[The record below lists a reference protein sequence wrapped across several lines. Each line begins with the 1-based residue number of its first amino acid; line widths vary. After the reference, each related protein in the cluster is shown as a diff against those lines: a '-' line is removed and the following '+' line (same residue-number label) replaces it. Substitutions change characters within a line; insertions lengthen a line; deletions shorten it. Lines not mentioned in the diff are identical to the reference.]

1 MTSRFAENVL
11 KELNKFRAN
20 PKSIQHQCELIRKG
34 FSRIKAGDPFLNDI
48 DYFVKSLETMKQL
61 PTVEYNEV
69 LSNAAK
75 KELPNFRGKT
85 SYKKY
90 RRSDEIKG
98 IIPDF
103 YMVAKPAMV
112 ADDGADEPINVL
124 TKILLDKQDRLKE
137 GRDILCDPKFTQV
150 GIAHEVF
157 DEENMVILIFAS
169 KCVEIEPIHS
179 TKKDFLFNIQYHET
193 KAIKKPRLQAFVH
206 HRIRGDIFGGG
217 ENFEK
222 TKFQKAI
229 YSHGPNRPKLE
240 KSKLNENQETL
251 RGNKS
256 VKVMTKYSSR
266 TTDPNK
272 AKIKAPTATTT
283 TVKNEKI
290 QETSMKRRNEGT
302 SSKTETRT
310 EAKTTIT
317 GFRGKPNEAFSS
329 TTSKITSRTGKKSDA
344 VSNPNNEIP
353 KKSEPIYKTKTENIF
368 KRAIGGNNIEEKKE
382 MISITKIEEKGIK
395 EDDFPKEKSTRRF
408 RRGNYGNK
416 IENKIITTTKVEEN
430 NKVKN
435 KEENQTNVKSKDND
449 LSNKMETKIVSITVT
464 KVEEKEIIDKD
475 KDETNT
481 IIKTKKRFSKEEK
494 ENELVPKEETKA
506 ETKVEVKEENNSM
519 IGGSSIRRKYVKKKI
534 LNL

>member
-1 MTSRFAENVL
+1 MKNKFSQNVI
-11 KELNKFRAN
+11 KELNKFRSN
-20 PKSIQHQCELIRKG
+20 PKSIQHQCELIQKG
-34 FSRIKAGDPFLNDI
+34 FSRLRANDPFLKEI
-48 DYFVKSLETMKQL
+48 ESFVKELEIIKPVPELT
-61 PTVEYNEV
+61 YNEV
-69 LSNAAK
+69 LSEAAK
-75 KELPNFRGKT
+75 KELPKFRGR
-85 SYKKY
+85 SDYQKY
-90 RRSDEIKG
+90 RTGKSLKG
-98 IIPDF
+98 IVPDNYLEAF
-103 YMVAKPAMV
+103 PALI

-124 TKILLDKQDRLKE
+124 TKTLLNKLDKLKE
-137 GRDILCDPKFTQV
+137 GRSILCDAKYTQV

-229 YSHGPNRPKLE
+229 YSQGPNRPKLE

-266 TTDPNK
+266 TTDPSK
-272 AKIKAPTATTT
+272 AKIKPPTAATTA
-283 TVKNEKI
+283 KKEII

-302 SSKTETRT
+302 TSKTETRT
-310 EAKTTIT
+310 QTKITTS
-317 GFRGKPNEAFSS
+317 GFRGKNNETFSS
-329 TTSKITSRTGKKSDA
+329 TTTKVTSRTGKKYGE

-368 KRAIGGNNIEEKKE
+368 KRAKGGNDIEAKKE
-382 MISITKIEEKGIK
+382 IISITKVEEKGIK
-395 EDDFPKEKSTRRF
+395 EDDISKEKSTRRF

-430 NKVKN
+430 NNVKN
-435 KEENQTNVKSKDND
+435 KEDNQTNIKSEDND

-464 KVEEKEIIDKD
+464 KVEEKEIINKD

-481 IIKTKKRFSKEEK
+481 VIKTKKRFSEE
-494 ENELVPKEETKA
+494 ENENESVPKEETKT
-506 ETKVEVKEENNSM
+506 ETKVEIKEENNSM
-519 IGGSSIRRKYVKKKI
+519 TGDSSIRRKYAKKKRF
-534 LNL
+534 

>member
-1 MTSRFAENVL
+1 MKNKFSQNVI
-11 KELNKFRAN
+11 KELNKFRSN
-20 PKSIQHQCELIRKG
+20 PKSIQHQCELIQKG
-34 FSRIKAGDPFLNDI
+34 FSRLRANDPFLKEI
-48 DYFVKSLETMKQL
+48 ESFVKELEIIKPVPELT
-61 PTVEYNEV
+61 YNEV
-69 LSNAAK
+69 LSEAAK
-75 KELPNFRGKT
+75 KELPKFRGR
-85 SYKKY
+85 SDYQKY
-90 RRSDEIKG
+90 RTGKSLKG
-98 IIPDF
+98 IVPDNYLEAF
-103 YMVAKPAMV
+103 PALI

-124 TKILLDKQDRLKE
+124 TKTLLNKLDKLKE
-137 GRDILCDPKFTQV
+137 GRSILCDAKYTQV

-229 YSHGPNRPKLE
+229 YSQGPNRPKLE

-256 VKVMTKYSSR
+256 VKVMTNYSSR
-266 TTDPNK
+266 TTDPSK
-272 AKIKAPTATTT
+272 AKIKPPTAATTT
-283 TVKNEKI
+283 KKEII

-310 EAKTTIT
+310 QTKITTS
-317 GFRGKPNEAFSS
+317 GFRGKNNETFSS
-329 TTSKITSRTGKKSDA
+329 TTTKVTSRTGKKYGE

-368 KRAIGGNNIEEKKE
+368 KRAKGGNDIEAKKE
-382 MISITKIEEKGIK
+382 IISITKVEEKDIK
-395 EDDFPKEKSTRRF
+395 EDVIPKEKNTRKF

-416 IENKIITTTKVEEN
+416 IENKSITTTKVEEN
-430 NKVKN
+430 NNVKN
-435 KEENQTNVKSKDND
+435 KEDNQTNIKSVDND

-464 KVEEKEIIDKD
+464 KVEEKEIINKD

-481 IIKTKKRFSKEEK
+481 VIKTKKRFSKEDN
-494 ENELVPKEETKA
+494 ENESVHKEETKT
-506 ETKVEVKEENNSM
+506 ETKVEVKEENNNMTGS
-519 IGGSSIRRKYVKKKI
+519 SSIRRKYAKKKRF
-534 LNL
+534 

>member
-1 MTSRFAENVL
+1 MKNKFSQNVI
-11 KELNKFRAN
+11 KELNKFRSN
-20 PKSIQHQCELIRKG
+20 PKSIQHQCELIQKG
-34 FSRIKAGDPFLNDI
+34 FSRLRANDPFLKEI
-48 DYFVKSLETMKQL
+48 ESFVKELEIIKPVPELT
-61 PTVEYNEV
+61 YNEV
-69 LSNAAK
+69 LSEAAK
-75 KELPNFRGKT
+75 KELPKFRGR
-85 SYKKY
+85 SDYQKY
-90 RRSDEIKG
+90 RTGKSLKG
-98 IIPDF
+98 IVPDNYLEAF
-103 YMVAKPAMV
+103 PALI

-124 TKILLDKQDRLKE
+124 TKTLLNKLDKLKE
-137 GRDILCDPKFTQV
+137 GRSILCDAKYTQV

-229 YSHGPNRPKLE
+229 YSQGPNRPKLE

-256 VKVMTKYSSR
+256 VKVMTNYSSR
-266 TTDPNK
+266 TTDPSK
-272 AKIKAPTATTT
+272 AKIKPPTAATTT
-283 TVKNEKI
+283 KKEII

-302 SSKTETRT
+302 TSKTETRT
-310 EAKTTIT
+310 QTKITTS
-317 GFRGKPNEAFSS
+317 GFRGKNNETFSS
-329 TTSKITSRTGKKSDA
+329 TTTKVTSRTGKKYGE

-368 KRAIGGNNIEEKKE
+368 KRAKGGNDIEAKKE
-382 MISITKIEEKGIK
+382 IISITKVEEKGIK
-395 EDDFPKEKSTRRF
+395 EDDIPKEKNTRRF
-408 RRGNYGNK
+408 RRENYGNK
-416 IENKIITTTKVEEN
+416 IENKSITTTKVEEN
-430 NKVKN
+430 NNVKN
-435 KEENQTNVKSKDND
+435 KEDNQTNIKSVDND

-464 KVEEKEIIDKD
+464 KVEEKEIINKD

-481 IIKTKKRFSKEEK
+481 VIKTKKRFSKEVN
-494 ENELVPKEETKA
+494 ENESVPKEETKT
-506 ETKVEVKEENNSM
+506 ETRVEIKEENNSM
-519 IGGSSIRRKYVKKKI
+519 TGGSSIRRKYAKKKRF
-534 LNL
+534 

>member
-1 MTSRFAENVL
+1 MKNKFSQNVI
-11 KELNKFRAN
+11 KELNKFRSN
-20 PKSIQHQCELIRKG
+20 PKSIQHQCELIQKG
-34 FSRIKAGDPFLNDI
+34 FSRLRANDPFLKEI
-48 DYFVKSLETMKQL
+48 ESFVKELEIIKPVPELT
-61 PTVEYNEV
+61 YNEV
-69 LSNAAK
+69 LSEAAK
-75 KELPNFRGKT
+75 KELPKFRGR
-85 SYKKY
+85 SDYKKY
-90 RRSDEIKG
+90 RTGKSLKG
-98 IIPDF
+98 IVPDNYLEAF
-103 YMVAKPAMV
+103 PALI

-124 TKILLDKQDRLKE
+124 TKTLLNKLDKLKE
-137 GRDILCDPKFTQV
+137 GRSILCDAKYTQV

-229 YSHGPNRPKLE
+229 YSQGPNRPKLE
-240 KSKLNENQETL
+240 KSKLNENQEIL

-283 TVKNEKI
+283 AKNEKI
-290 QETSMKRRNEGT
+290 QETSTKRRNEGT

-310 EAKTTIT
+310 QTKITTS
-317 GFRGKPNEAFSS
+317 GFRGKPNETFSS
-329 TTSKITSRTGKKSDA
+329 TTTKVTSRTGKKIEE
-344 VSNPNNEIP
+344 VSIPNNEMP

-368 KRAIGGNNIEEKKE
+368 KRAIGGNDTEAKKKI
-382 MISITKIEEKGIK
+382 ISITKVEEKDIK
-395 EDDFPKEKSTRRF
+395 EDVIPKEKNTRKF

-416 IENKIITTTKVEEN
+416 IENKIITTSKVEEN
-430 NKVKN
+430 NNVKN
-435 KEENQTNVKSKDND
+435 KEDNQTNIKSEDND

-464 KVEEKEIIDKD
+464 KVEEKEIINKD

-481 IIKTKKRFSKEEK
+481 VIKTKKRFSKEDN
-494 ENELVPKEETKA
+494 ENESVHKEETKT
-506 ETKVEVKEENNSM
+506 ETKVEIKEENNSM
-519 IGGSSIRRKYVKKKI
+519 TGDSSIRRKYAKKKRF
-534 LNL
+534 

>member
-1 MTSRFAENVL
+1 MKNKFSQNVI
-11 KELNKFRAN
+11 KELNKFRSN
-20 PKSIQHQCELIRKG
+20 PKSIQHQCELIQKG
-34 FSRIKAGDPFLNDI
+34 FSRLRANDPFLKEI
-48 DYFVKSLETMKQL
+48 ESFVKELEIIKPVPELT
-61 PTVEYNEV
+61 YNEV
-69 LSNAAK
+69 LSEAAK
-75 KELPNFRGKT
+75 KELPKFRGR
-85 SYKKY
+85 SDYQKY
-90 RRSDEIKG
+90 RTGKSLKG
-98 IIPDF
+98 IVPDNYLEAF
-103 YMVAKPAMV
+103 PALI

-124 TKILLDKQDRLKE
+124 TKTLLNKLDKLKE
-137 GRDILCDPKFTQV
+137 GRSILCDAKYTQV

-229 YSHGPNRPKLE
+229 YSQGPNRPKLE

-272 AKIKAPTATTT
+272 AKIKSPTATTT
-283 TVKNEKI
+283 AKNEKI

-310 EAKTTIT
+310 QTKITTS
-317 GFRGKPNEAFSS
+317 GFMGKPNETFSS
-329 TTSKITSRTGKKSDA
+329 TTTKVTSRTGKKYGE

-368 KRAIGGNNIEEKKE
+368 KRTKGGNDIEAKKE
-382 MISITKIEEKGIK
+382 IISITKVEEKGIK
-395 EDDFPKEKSTRRF
+395 EDDIPKEKSTRRF
-408 RRGNYGNK
+408 KRGNYGNK

-430 NKVKN
+430 NNVKN
-435 KEENQTNVKSKDND
+435 KEDNQTNIKSVDND

-464 KVEEKEIIDKD
+464 KVEEKEIINKD

-481 IIKTKKRFSKEEK
+481 VIKTKKRFSKEVN
-494 ENELVPKEETKA
+494 ENESVPKEETKT
-506 ETKVEVKEENNSM
+506 ETKVELKEENNSM
-519 IGGSSIRRKYVKKKI
+519 TGGSSIRRKYAKKKRF
-534 LNL
+534 